1 LIFSSCIKKSS
12 ILTFYTSAIIDY
24 ICHMHDPFLL
34 ALIFLFAIAFGSFI
48 NVLIYRLPRKISLVS
63 PGSHCPKCNNPIKYY
78 DNIPILS
85 FILLRGKCRNCGA
98 RISFRYPLV
107 ELLSGVLVVLSFY
120 HFGLTI
126 TGVEA
131 AFLSLIFIPVFFID
145 LDFRIIPDFFTLPGI
160 VIGLA
165 MSFLPGAFI
174 GWKESVIGLIVGGGV
189 FFLVGL
195 VGEFAFK
202 KEAMGFGDVKF
213 AAMLG
218 AFLGWKIL
226 LLVLITGSF
235 LGSVVGVA
243 IIILSKSKNKSSY
256 VPFGPFLVAAAF
268 MSIYF
273 GNDIINAYLN
283 FVLHRHI

>member
-1 LIFSSCIKKSS
+1 
-12 ILTFYTSAIIDY
+12 
-24 ICHMHDPFLL
+24 MHDPVLL

-63 PGSHCPKCNNPIKYY
+63 PGSHCPKCNSSIKYH

-85 FILLRGKCRNCGA
+85 FILLRGKCRHCGA
-98 RISFRYPLV
+98 GISFRYPLI
-107 ELLSGVLVVLSFY
+107 ELLAGVLVVLSFY
-120 HFGLTI
+120 HFGMTI
-126 TGVEA
+126 KGAEA

-145 LDFRIIPDFFTLPGI
+145 LDFRIIPDYFTLPGI

-165 MSFLPGAFI
+165 ISFLPAAFI
-174 GWKESVIGLIVGGGV
+174 GWKESLIGLLVGGGV

-195 VGEFAFK
+195 LGEFVFK

-226 LLVLITGSF
+226 LLVLILGSF

-243 IIILSKSKNKSSY
+243 ILILSKSKNKSSY

-268 MSIYF
+268 ISMYF
-273 GNDIINAYLN
+273 GNAIINAYLN
-283 FVLHRHI
+283 FVLRHHA

>member
-1 LIFSSCIKKSS
+1 
-12 ILTFYTSAIIDY
+12 
-24 ICHMHDPFLL
+24 MHDPFLL

-268 MSIYF
+268 ISIYF